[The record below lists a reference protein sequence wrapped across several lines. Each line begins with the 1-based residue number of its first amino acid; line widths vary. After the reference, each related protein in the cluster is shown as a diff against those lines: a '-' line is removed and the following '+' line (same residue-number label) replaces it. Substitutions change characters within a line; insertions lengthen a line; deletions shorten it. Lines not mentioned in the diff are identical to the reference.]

1 MAERLS
7 GRHVL
12 LTGVT
17 GFVGEALL
25 HLLLSDV
32 PGVRVTVLVRPK
44 GSTSASSRTAALLG
58 KPIFA
63 GIVEAAGGVEQLMAA
78 RVGVLE
84 GDLADVPP
92 LPGGLDAVVHCA
104 GDVSFDPPVDEGF
117 RTNVLGTRDLIRRIQ
132 EVDGPDRPDDQRVHY
147 VHISTAYVAGRRR
160 GSIPEGPVEHDV
172 DLEAELAW
180 GLAQRRQIE
189 HQSRTAFVLERERRK
204 AEKAHS
210 RAGMLTAASATE
222 AARKEWV
229 KRELVR
235 VGTERA
241 RSLGWTDCY
250 TFTKALGERVVEAH
264 AATARVSIVRPSII
278 ESALVT
284 PHPGWIEGFKMAEP
298 LILAYGRGEL
308 PEFPAAADTIVDI
321 VPVDHVVAAV
331 VAVLAHPPE
340 VGAPAYFHVSSGD
353 RNPLTFRE
361 LYGNV
366 RAYFDEHPFAAGDR
380 GAARLPDWRFPGAQS
395 VERLLSTSER
405 AHRVADYLVGRTPRS
420 DRARELAR
428 KLDQQGRRLEF
439 LRRYL
444 DLYHEYAQA
453 ELRFSDTRTVA
464 LYASLSP
471 EDRERFAFDTAVVDW
486 AHYLREVHCP
496 AVTAPV
502 RRMDEARRARKRNA
516 DLGLK
521 PLEPRSAPAEPDR
534 RRAERAWSVGTEGT
548 GSEATS
554 TPSGGPRGAEP
565 PVCAAFFD
573 MDGTLLSSN
582 VIETYLWLRLREQ
595 SGSERLTEI
604 GRVAGR
610 LPALV
615 RAERRERSAFLRAV
629 YREYAGARLADLE
642 AVADAHL
649 TDHVLARLSPDAVRR
664 IREHRAAGHHTV
676 LITGAIRPLTRPL
689 APLFDHIEAAELA
702 VDDRGVCTGHLAAS
716 PLVGE
721 SRAAWMRQYAAARGL
736 DLAASYGYA
745 DSHSDLPLLE
755 AVGRPVAVRPDV
767 PLFRHARRHR
777 WTIVDWASSTSS
789 TRTLNPAGPRS

>member
-1 MAERLS
+1 VTVASVAERLS

-44 GSTSASSRTAALLG
+44 GSTSAASRTAALLG

-63 GIVEAAGGVEQLMAA
+63 PVVEAAGGVEELMAA

-84 GDLADVPP
+84 GDLAEVPE
-92 LPGGLDAVVHCA
+92 LPADLDAVVHCA

-132 EVDGPDRPDDQRVHY
+132 ELDDPEHRVHY
-147 VHISTAYVAGRRR
+147 VHVSTAYVAGRRR
-160 GSIPEGPVEHDV
+160 GSIPEAPVDHDV

-180 GLAQRRQIE
+180 GLAQRRSIE
-189 HQSRTAFVLERERRK
+189 HQSRSAYVLERERRK

-229 KRELVR
+229 RHELVR

-264 AATARVSIVRPSII
+264 AGTARVSIVRPSII
-278 ESALVT
+278 ESALVK

-321 VPVDHVVAAV
+321 VPVDHVVAAI

-353 RNPLTFRE
+353 RNPLTFRH
-361 LYGNV
+361 LYANV
-366 RAYFDEHPFAAGDR
+366 RAYFDEHPFAADDR

-395 VERLLSTSER
+395 VERLLTTSER
-405 AHRVADYLVGRTPRS
+405 AHKVADYVVGRTPRS
-420 DRARELAR
+420 DRARDLAR

-453 ELRFSDTRTVA
+453 ELRFSDAHTLA
-464 LYASLSP
+464 LYRSLSA

-502 RRMDEARRARKRNA
+502 RRLDEVRRARRRAA
-516 DLGLK
+516 DPGLK
-521 PLEPRSAPAEPDR
+521 PVAD
-534 RRAERAWSVGTEGT
+534 GT
-548 GSEATS
+548 GI
-554 TPSGGPRGAEP
+554 
-565 PVCAAFFD
+565 AAFFD

-595 SGSERLTEI
+595 SGSERLTEV
-604 GRVAGR
+604 GRMAAR
-610 LPALV
+610 LPGLV

-629 YREYAGARLADLE
+629 YREYAGARLAELE

-702 VDDRGVCTGHLAAS
+702 VDDRGVCTGYLASS

-721 SRAAWMRQYAAARGL
+721 SRAAWMRQYAAGHGL

-767 PLFRHARRHR
+767 PLFRHARKNR
-777 WTIVDWASSTSS
+777 WTIVDWASSASS
-789 TRTLNPAGPRS
+789 ARTLNPAGDLS